1 VNGLVEAKETR
12 GDAMKIGIV
21 RVEAFKKMAWA
32 VKKRIEGCKH
42 HQALDKLARAC
53 GMNHYQEILEIRE
66 NGLPTELL
74 MQDSR
79 DELMGVWVERITEQF
94 GVDIATVFN
103 DQELD
108 AWFTRVFV
116 DRAWLVADVDADD
129 DLVKEVH
136 DPRLEAAN
144 WRDAEFRQWL
154 QRVVELEMPD
164 SRPLVDEQED
174 GDDSDEASTGQSG
187 MQGRPSAAS
196 SLVEE

>member
-1 VNGLVEAKETR
+1 
-12 GDAMKIGIV
+12 
-21 RVEAFKKMAWA
+21 
-32 VKKRIEGCKH
+32 
-42 HQALDKLARAC
+42 
-53 GMNHYQEILEIRE
+53 MNHYQEILEIRE

-94 GVDIATVFN
+94 GVDIGTVFN